1 MLCVSVDFRLWS
13 VCDLMCVSLSE
24 CSLALEFFG
33 QVVKIANS
41 FSRFGKFLVER
52 KATSVVA
59 YVYWSFTRGSVTMCV
74 PKLASVLRRL
84 DVVSAARGWRN
95 LFHAESSGLRF
106 QCL

>member
-13 VCDLMCVSLSE
+13 VRDLMCVSLSE

-41 FSRFGKFLVER
+41 FSRPAKFLVER

-59 YVYWSFTRGSVTMCV
+59 YVYRRFTC
-74 PKLASVLRRL
+74 
-84 DVVSAARGWRN
+84 
-95 LFHAESSGLRF
+95 
-106 QCL
+106 